1 MVKQG
6 TRDDEIVET
15 LFYYILKDVDLADC
29 ETRHLRVHDTTEID
43 VACYY
48 VTSGRHALSQS
59 LGDRSVATAEFQAAP
74 AWTHSQSVN
83 VSKLDG
89 IQQR

>member
-6 TRDDEIVET
+6 TRDDEIVGVF
-15 LFYYILKDVDLADC
+15 FYYILKDIDLADLQ
-29 ETRHLRVHDTTEID
+29 TRQLLVHDTTEID
-43 VACYY
+43 VARDY
-48 VTSGRHALSQS
+48 VTSGRHALSQNPS
-59 LGDRSVATAEFQAAP
+59 DRSVATTDFQAPP

-83 VSKLDG
+83 VSKLDE

>member
-1 MVKQG
+1 MMKQG
-6 TRDDEIVET
+6 TRDDEIVGT
-15 LFYYILKDVDLADC
+15 LFYDILKDIDSADL
-29 ETRHLRVHDTTEID
+29 ETRHVRVHDTTEID
-43 VACYY
+43 VARYY

-59 LGDRSVATAEFQAAP
+59 LGDRSVAAAEFQAAP
-74 AWTHSQSVN
+74 AWTHSESVN